1 VSQSSSQGRSRAE
14 WTSLGISLA
23 IVLVLVGILTVEQ
36 LRGPGRDPRLTATVR
51 REEVRREEV
60 RQEGE
65 AYYLPVEVTNEG
77 DLAARDVRVRV
88 TLGAPAGDAAAGAGE
103 AEVAELLLDF
113 VPGGGRAGGTAV
125 FRQDPRRAGGPA
137 AVVTS
142 YVDP

>member
-1 VSQSSSQGRSRAE
+1 VRRSGPRGRSRAE

-23 IVLVLVGILTVEQ
+23 IVAVLVAILTVDQ
-36 LRGPGRDPRLTATVR
+36 LQGPGREPRLTATVR
-51 REEVRREEV
+51 QEEV

-65 AYYLPVEVTNEG
+65 AYYLPVEVTNRG
-77 DLAARDVRVRV
+77 DLAARDVRVLV
-88 TLGAPAGDAAAGAGE
+88 TLGAPLAAGGAGGGE
-103 AEVAELLLDF
+103 AEVAELQLDF

-125 FRQDPRRAGGPA
+125 FRQDPRRAGGGGPA